1 MMTNSAH
8 TIYHHTGQKEVKK
21 LENEFQKARGKN
33 MNKVIIS
40 GRVVRDA
47 DVRYS
52 QTVNGSMA
60 VARYT
65 LAVDRAFKKEGEQAA
80 DFISCVAFG
89 KNGEFAEKYLHQG
102 TKIIVEGRWQTGNY
116 TNKDGQKVYT
126 NDCVVERHEFCE
138 SRANQQNNNN
148 NGIIG
153 RSNLSTDSDGFM
165 SIPDGVADEG
175 LPFN

>member
-1 MMTNSAH
+1 M
-8 TIYHHTGQKEVKK
+8 KK

-52 QTVNGSMA
+52 QTANGSMA

-80 DFISCVAFG
+80 DFINCIAFG

-102 TKIIVEGRWQTGNY
+102 TKIIVEGRWQTGSY

-153 RSNLSTDSDGFM
+153 RSNPSTDSDGFM

>member
-1 MMTNSAH
+1 
-8 TIYHHTGQKEVKK
+8 
-21 LENEFQKARGKN
+21 
-33 MNKVIIS
+33 MNRVILC
-40 GRVVRDA
+40 GRLTREPE
-47 DVRYS
+47 VRYS
-52 QTVNGSMA
+52 QTANGSMA

-65 LAVDRAFKKEGEQAA
+65 LAVDRAFKKEDEQSA
-80 DFISCVAFG
+80 DFISCIAFG

-116 TNKDGQKVYT
+116 TNKDGRKIYT

-138 SRANQQNNNN
+138 SRANQQNNN
-148 NGIIG
+148 GIIG
-153 RSNLSTDSDGFM
+153 RSNPSTDSDGFM

>member
-1 MMTNSAH
+1 
-8 TIYHHTGQKEVKK
+8 
-21 LENEFQKARGKN
+21 
-33 MNKVIIS
+33 MNRVILC
-40 GRVVRDA
+40 GRLTREPEI
-47 DVRYS
+47 RYS
-52 QTVNGSMA
+52 QTVNGSMT

-80 DFISCVAFG
+80 DFINCIAFG

-102 TKIIVEGRWQTGNY
+102 TKIIVDGRWQTGNY

-138 SRANQQNNNN
+138 SRANQQNNN
-148 NGIIG
+148 GIID
-153 RSNLSTDSDGFM
+153 RSNPSTDSDGFM

>member
-1 MMTNSAH
+1 
-8 TIYHHTGQKEVKK
+8 
-21 LENEFQKARGKN
+21 

-40 GRVVRDA
+40 GRVVREV

-52 QTVNGSMA
+52 QTANGSMA

-80 DFISCVAFG
+80 DFINCIAFG

-102 TKIIVEGRWQTGNY
+102 TKIIVEGRWQTGSY

-138 SRANQQNNNN
+138 NKNGTNENRQTPFRAEPNSV
-148 NGIIG
+148 G
-153 RSNLSTDSDGFM
+153 DGFM
-165 SIPDGVADEG
+165 SIPDGIEDEG
-175 LPFN
+175 LPF

>member
-1 MMTNSAH
+1 M
-8 TIYHHTGQKEVKK
+8 KK

-52 QTVNGSMA
+52 QTANGSMA

-65 LAVDRAFKKEGEQAA
+65 LAVDRTFKKEGEQAA
-80 DFISCVAFG
+80 DFISCIAFG

-102 TKIIVEGRWQTGNY
+102 TKIIIEGRWQTGNY

-138 SRANQQNNNN
+138 SRANQQNNND
-148 NGIIG
+148 GIMG
-153 RSNLSTDSDGFM
+153 GNASSDSFM

-175 LPFN
+175 SPFN

>member
-1 MMTNSAH
+1 M
-8 TIYHHTGQKEVKK
+8 KK

-52 QTVNGSMA
+52 QTASGSMA

-80 DFISCVAFG
+80 DFINCIAFG
-89 KNGEFAEKYLHQG
+89 KNGELAEKYLHQG
-102 TKIIVEGRWQTGNY
+102 TKIIVDGRQAT
-116 TNKDGQKVYT
+116 TLMIVLLKDM
-126 NDCVVERHEFCE
+126 
-138 SRANQQNNNN
+138 N
-148 NGIIG
+148 NGK
-153 RSNLSTDSDGFM
+153 
-165 SIPDGVADEG
+165 
-175 LPFN
+175 

>member
-1 MMTNSAH
+1 
-8 TIYHHTGQKEVKK
+8 
-21 LENEFQKARGKN
+21 
-33 MNKVIIS
+33 MNRVILC
-40 GRVVRDA
+40 GRLTRDPE
-47 DVRYS
+47 VRYS
-52 QTVNGSMA
+52 QTASGNMA

-80 DFISCVAFG
+80 DFINCIAFG

-138 SRANQQNNNN
+138 SKNSNSNSD
-148 NGIIG
+148 NG
-153 RSNLSTDSDGFM
+153 SSSSPAPTDDDGFM
-165 SIPDGVADEG
+165 NIPDGIDDG

>member
-1 MMTNSAH
+1 
-8 TIYHHTGQKEVKK
+8 
-21 LENEFQKARGKN
+21 

-80 DFISCVAFG
+80 DFINCIAFG

-102 TKIIVEGRWQTGNY
+102 IKIIVEGRWQTGNY

-138 SRANQQNNNN
+138 GK
-148 NGIIG
+148 NGTNENRPFRPEPNDVG
-153 RSNLSTDSDGFM
+153 DGFM
-165 SIPDGVADEG
+165 SIPDGIEDEG
-175 LPFN
+175 LPF

>member
-1 MMTNSAH
+1 M
-8 TIYHHTGQKEVKK
+8 KK

-65 LAVDRAFKKEGEQAA
+65 LAVDRAFKKDGEQAA
-80 DFISCVAFG
+80 DFINCIAFG

-126 NDCVVERHEFCE
+126 NDCVIERHEFCE
-138 SRANQQNNNN
+138 SRANQQSGN
-148 NGIIG
+148 NGIMG
-153 RSNLSTDSDGFM
+153 GNSNNDGFM
-165 SIPDGVADEG
+165 AIPDDVADEG